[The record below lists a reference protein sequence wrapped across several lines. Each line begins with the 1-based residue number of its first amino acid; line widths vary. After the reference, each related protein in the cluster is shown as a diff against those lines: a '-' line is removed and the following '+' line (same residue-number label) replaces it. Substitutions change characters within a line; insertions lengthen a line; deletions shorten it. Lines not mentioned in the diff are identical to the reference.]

1 MAPHD
6 PAYAR
11 PYLWQD
17 PEADELLTGRES
29 GPDGYPL
36 QGMDTALLQARSFLE
51 EHGLWQGDVLPGEVS
66 EGSSATAATRIITS
80 WNVTFQQA
88 AALDVAAVFSDS
100 LPGALSVRVGPL
112 DRAIQVQWSLLDLTQ
127 AGSIRLRPLQEVLV
141 DADAWRN
148 GSAGPEVT
156 REALSDLRVAVTGV
170 SLALQI
176 VTGARTDDAAAQYL
190 VPVYRF
196 TVQIIRPDDSRSEP
210 GIWTVV
216 AAVDVKR

>member
-1 MAPHD
+1 
-6 PAYAR
+6 
-11 PYLWQD
+11 
-17 PEADELLTGRES
+17 
-29 GPDGYPL
+29 
-36 QGMDTALLQARSFLE
+36 MDTALLQARSFLE